1 MKEDLIVLLKKID
14 ALKSEIESMR
24 PLPPEREGRI
34 FQKLRLDWNFHSNAI
49 EGNSLTYGETNAFLM
64 EGLTAK
70 GKPLKDHLDLKG
82 HNEAIDFLRHF
93 IDKNE
98 EITERDIREL
108 HKMILVEPYKSK
120 AISPGGQPSEK
131 TIQIG
136 QYKTQPN
143 HVQTATGEMFYFA
156 SPEETPVKMHDLMEW
171 YRANRGTMHPVEL
184 AALFH
189 YDFVRIH
196 PFDDGNGRMSRLL
209 MNFILMQFGFPPV
222 VIKASKKA
230 EYFYALRSAD
240 VGDKDVFVEY
250 MAEQLIHSME
260 IYLRGARGE
269 DISEADDL
277 DKEIDLLVRG
287 FGGNKEAVKPSNK
300 IIKQLLTE
308 VFDTIFR
315 KIKNKLTRIAP
326 LFNDCHT
333 NVLIE
338 DVGESMWRATH
349 KDIEAMAKW
358 AKINLGIQP
367 SDEERTREFLEKVI
381 EFDSNH
387 SSFSEISDAWFC
399 KNLKALRL
407 SVYFEQFLKLQPFFD
422 IHKKIDFRFNAFN
435 YEIETRSSIRI
446 FSYSHKPNEVD
457 IEMIVKEF
465 IEEIIEEIKQ
475 KTQKQ

>member
-1 MKEDLIVLLKKID
+1 MQLMGNFADRKSPKPTQVVDNQPFMKKELTNLLAKID
-14 ALKSEIESMR
+14 DLKREIEAMR

-98 EITERDIREL
+98 EITERDVREL

-156 SPEETPVKMHDLMEW
+156 SPEETPARMHDLMVW
-171 YRANRGTMHPVEL
+171 YRANRSTLHPVEL

-209 MNFILMQFGFPPV
+209 MNFILMQFGFPPI
-222 VIKASKKA
+222 VIKASKDKKA
-230 EYFYALRSAD
+230 EYFYALQMAD
-240 VGDKDVFVEY
+240 KGGKDVFVEY
-250 MAEQLIHSME
+250 IGEQLVHSME
-260 IYLRGARGE
+260 VYLRGARGE
-269 DISEADDL
+269 DISEVDDL
-277 DKEIDLLVRG
+277 DKEIELLKKS
-287 FGGNKEAVKPSNK
+287 FGEDKIKEKRDVAS
-300 IIKQLLTE
+300 IQLFIKNSVYPLLSHLNEKCNQLDSLFLVPNYE
-308 VFDTIFR
+308 VFFQINSQIFYLNPLSEIMSLEET
-315 KIKNKLTRIAP
+315 KFYDMLTKLSEGIDVAIKYQVQWKGFKKTSTA
-326 LFNDCHT
+326 FNSYLYLNIYLKEFD
-333 NVLIE
+333 VLIE
-338 DVGESMWRATH
+338 SPNRFS
-349 KDIEAMAKW
+349 II
-358 AKINLGIQP
+358 KIYDNI
-367 SDEERTREFLEKVI
+367 
-381 EFDSNH
+381 
-387 SSFSEISDAWFC
+387 
-399 KNLKALRL
+399 
-407 SVYFEQFLKLQPFFD
+407 
-422 IHKKIDFRFNAFN
+422 
-435 YEIETRSSIRI
+435 
-446 FSYSHKPNEVD
+446 
-457 IEMIVKEF
+457 
-465 IEEIIEEIKQ
+465 IEEFEKHSIINQLLKPIIEEIKQ

>member
-156 SPEETPVKMHDLMEW
+156 SPEETPAKMHDLMER
-171 YRANRGTMHPVEL
+171 YRANRGTIHPVEL

-222 VIKASKKA
+222 VIKTSKKA

-250 MAEQLIHSME
+250 VGEQLVHSME

-277 DKEIDLLVRG
+277 DKDLALFIKSYEKADLSKIRLD
-287 FGGNKEAVKPSNK
+287 NKKWSRIFA
-300 IIKQLLTE
+300 KQLVQLIIS
-308 VFDTIFR
+308 VHKRGHGISGLFISNFI
-315 KIKNKLTRIAP
+315 KI
-326 LFNDCHT
+326 
-333 NVLIE
+333 
-338 DVGESMWRATH
+338 
-349 KDIEAMAKW
+349 W
-358 AKINLGIQP
+358 AKNSNIETIGPAIFNPHSINWNQLYEILDKPHLIQFGV
-367 SDEERTREFLEKVI
+367 E
-381 EFDSNH
+381 
-387 SSFSEISDAWFC
+387 
-399 KNLKALRL
+399 
-407 SVYFEQFLKLQPFFD
+407 
-422 IHKKIDFRFNAFN
+422 FN
-435 YEIETRSSIRI
+435 YEGFKKSIPPIDTFKNLFIDFDEYSFTVSVSNNPNKKIEVGYGVELTLKQLNSIEI
-446 FSYSHKPNEVD
+446 YFLNEL
-457 IEMIVKEF
+457 M
-465 IEEIIEEIKQ
+465 EEIKQ